1 VQYIVARVSTLLK
14 QTHKPRQAEDK
25 LSDADQ
31 LPHRLVSPTQYNR
44 SLLSDFEQTQVNSD
58 TLPVRGQLT
67 PAYTY
72 GSIS

>member
-14 QTHKPRQAEDK
+14 QTHKPRQAEDE
-25 LSDADQ
+25 LSDVDQ

-44 SLLSDFEQTQVNSD
+44 SLLSDSEQTQANSD